1 MFLSF
6 CSFMKWGQEILIP
19 LFTPHSLS
27 PGSHCVLH
35 PGGAS
40 GTAPFVLALVAVSGE
55 QRCRHVCVISVVTVK
70 KGKHGPWPNG
80 TQKSSL
86 VLESWRRLPGEG
98 LFELSHED
106 KQVITRDWD
115 ITQIPGLGKSVC
127 ENSARRREWRMLFT
141 TRRCGDIKKEN
152 AIDRAL

>member
-1 MFLSF
+1 MAKRDTEVLT
-6 CSFMKWGQEILIP
+6 C
-19 LFTPHSLS
+19 
-27 PGSHCVLH
+27 PG
-35 PGGAS
+35 
-40 GTAPFVLALVAVSGE
+40 
-55 QRCRHVCVISVVTVK
+55 K
-70 KGKHGPWPNG
+70 
-80 TQKSSL
+80 
-86 VLESWRRLPGEG
+86 LEEAPGEG

>member
-1 MFLSF
+1 M
-6 CSFMKWGQEILIP
+6 
-19 LFTPHSLS
+19 
-27 PGSHCVLH
+27 
-35 PGGAS
+35 
-40 GTAPFVLALVAVSGE
+40 
-55 QRCRHVCVISVVTVK
+55 CVISVVTVK

-80 TQKSSL
+80 TQKSSF